1 LFANIEDA
9 PQLGF
14 VMELLPSKKQQ
25 QQPQEQQPETSTRS
39 RYSQYDHRRD
49 SMFGNH
55 SARSS
60 IASNPTTTS
69 QEGQVRRKK
78 SFDANGKVPR
88 KPQVE
93 KGCVAKICNIFGKS
107 STSSDYD
114 YRPMK

>member
-1 LFANIEDA
+1 
-9 PQLGF
+9 
-14 VMELLPSKKQQ
+14 MELLPSKKQQ
-25 QQPQEQQPETSTRS
+25 QNQEQPQSAEGTYTRS
-39 RYSQYDHRRD
+39 RYSQYDNRRD

-60 IASNPTTTS
+60 IASDPTE
-69 QEGQVRRKK
+69 EGSVRRKK

-88 KPQVE
+88 TRPVE

-107 STSSDYD
+107 SNTSDYD